1 MSGFLPGL
9 RKKQY
14 GYILKSGISS
24 DIFRSRV
31 TRGIA
36 LIRTKIMKTSYDRNI
51 AVRDHRFDEFYE
63 KFIKLS
69 GGVLLKI
76 FRVNARRAI
85 AQSSLVS
92 INFDYHRI

>member
-36 LIRTKIMKTSYDRNI
+36 LIRKKIMKTSYDRNI

-69 GGVLLKI
+69 GGVCFLVILLSTDIIQNTFKL
-76 FRVNARRAI
+76 A
-85 AQSSLVS
+85 
-92 INFDYHRI
+92 D

>member
-31 TRGIA
+31 TCGIA
-36 LIRTKIMKTSYDRNI
+36 LIRKKIMKTSYDRNI

-76 FRVNARRAI
+76 CRVNARRAI

-92 INFDYHRI
+92 INFGYHRI